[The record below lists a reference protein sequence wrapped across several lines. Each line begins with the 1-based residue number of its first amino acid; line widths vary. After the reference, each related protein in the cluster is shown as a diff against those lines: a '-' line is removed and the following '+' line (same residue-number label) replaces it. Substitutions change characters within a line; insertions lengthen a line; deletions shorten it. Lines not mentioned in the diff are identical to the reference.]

1 MDINQVKFGSYS
13 IANSNTASKNH
24 EAPKKDL
31 ETASSQEN
39 VKQFSAD
46 EVFSALTVAGM
57 QNKAQINAA
66 SKKEVNPADYLSA
79 DRIAEI
85 EAMMGKFDDGVQ
97 MTANIVGSEFPKM
110 SESNKLALA
119 AQIFAQ
125 E

>member
-13 IANSNTASKNH
+13 IANSNIASKKQ
-24 EAPKKDL
+24 EAPKKEL
-31 ETASSQEN
+31 QTTSNNEN

-46 EVFSALTVAGM
+46 EVFNALTVAGL
-57 QNKAQINAA
+57 QNKAQINAV

-79 DRIAEI
+79 ERIADI

-97 MTANIVGSEFPKM
+97 FTANIIGSEFPTM
-110 SESNKLALA
+110 AESSKQALA